1 MDVARFFAY
10 GLLGPDS
17 LSRLGGGDHV
27 VATIAANGIR
37 LVIAE
42 HRTTNTPHAQERST
56 REDQDRLRRGRGR
69 CGVALE
75 VHRRRQQRRRALR
88 THALVVFAAQHYA
101 HNLVLPTSQRRG
113 SVLPRSRKDTAR
125 KTFERITKAILPAS
139 HTELRRALEREAR
152 TYSRRQH
159 ELAGPAPSESSG
171 PQVDPDEDVPSEEEE
186 EAQEVTGD

>member
-17 LSRLGGGDHV
+17 LSHLGGGDHV

-42 HRTTNTPHAQERST
+42 HRTTNTPTLKSGQPGKTKTAYGEV
-56 REDQDRLRRGRGR
+56 EDAAAWLWKFIDGASNAGELYGR
-69 CGVALE
+69 
-75 VHRRRQQRRRALR
+75 
-88 THALVVFAAQHYA
+88 TLVVFAAQHYA

-152 TYSRRQH
+152 TYSQRQH
-159 ELAGPAPSESSG
+159 DLATPTPSESSG
-171 PQVDPDEDVPSEEEE
+171 PQVDPDEDASSEEEP
-186 EAQEVTGD
+186 QEVTED